1 MKHIRLSELKEYFA
15 TRNESYLINEVV
27 ELFKR
32 FDVVKDYYTSK
43 LSVTDSKLVLDR
55 YKSIITK
62 EFFPERGFGKARLS
76 IARKAVND
84 YKKVAVSN
92 SGTIDI
98 MLHYVENGS
107 QFTNEY
113 GDMDEAFYNSMEG
126 MYEDALKLIVKNK
139 LAAEFEI
146 RCREIV
152 RNAIEGWGFK
162 DQLEYLY
169 DEYINR

>member
-1 MKHIRLSELKEYFA
+1 MLELKNYLA
-15 TRNESYLINEVV
+15 TKNENHLINEVV
-27 ELFKR
+27 DLFKK
-32 FDVVKDYYTSK
+32 FDAVKDYYTSK
-43 LSVTDSKLVLDR
+43 LSAADSKSVLDK

-76 IARKAVND
+76 VARKAVND
-84 YKKVAVSN
+84 YKKVAMSD
-92 SGTIDI
+92 SDIADI

-113 GDMDEAFYNSMEG
+113 GDIDEAFYDSMEG
-126 MYEDALKLIVKNK
+126 MYEDALKFIVKNN
-139 LAAEFEI
+139 LVVEFKT

-152 RNAIEGWGFK
+152 EYAIEGWGFK

-169 DEYINR
+169 GEYIDR